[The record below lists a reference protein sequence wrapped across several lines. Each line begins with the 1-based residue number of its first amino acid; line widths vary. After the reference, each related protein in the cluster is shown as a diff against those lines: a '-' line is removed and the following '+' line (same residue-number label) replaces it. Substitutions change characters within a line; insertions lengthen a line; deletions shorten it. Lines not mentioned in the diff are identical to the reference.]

1 MQTLRRT
8 SRLIRCSGFGWLT
21 LVCAAFAATLT
32 TASIAAPDG
41 PPKLNVG
48 PSCDAAARV
57 AIVSGRN
64 KEACMGDEHAAQD
77 EIAKKW
83 SKYAYVDKTQCVGMN
98 RTGGASSYVE
108 LLSCLEIMTDAKII
122 FKNDALLD
130 AEHHKFE
137 LNTRARDEDN
147 LFTVD
152 RTTAH
157 GGHKRNHQ
165 E

>member
-8 SRLIRCSGFGWLT
+8 SRFIQCSGFGWQT

-57 AIVSGRN
+57 AIVTGRN
-64 KEACMGDEHAAQD
+64 KEACMGDEQAAQD
-77 EIAKKW
+77 EITKKW
-83 SKYAYVDKTQCVGMN
+83 SKYASVDKTLCVGMN
-98 RTGGASSYVE
+98 RTGGPSSYVE

-122 FKNDALLD
+122 FKNDPLLD
-130 AEHHKFE
+130 VGHNRFE
-137 LNTRARDEDN
+137 LHSRAVDEER
-147 LFTVD
+147 LIPLTQV
-152 RTTAH
+152 ALH
-157 GGHKRNHQ
+157 VVV
-165 E
+165 